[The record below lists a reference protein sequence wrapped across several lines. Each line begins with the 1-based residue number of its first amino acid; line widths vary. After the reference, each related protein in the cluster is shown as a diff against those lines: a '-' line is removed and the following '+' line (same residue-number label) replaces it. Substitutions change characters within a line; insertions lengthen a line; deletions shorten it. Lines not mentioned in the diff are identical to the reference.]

1 MKPGVRMAFWNEVV
15 NAEVLQATNYLCLA
29 ETIRAFKGV
38 ECTCYNVTMLQCYN
52 VTMVQWYNVTMLH
65 VTMKQSKHS
74 KGLNAQL

>member
-38 ECTCYNVTMLQCYN
+38 ECICYNGTMLQRYNGTMLQCY
-52 VTMVQWYNVTMLH
+52 ML
-65 VTMKQSKHS
+65 Q
-74 KGLNAQL
+74 

>member
-38 ECTCYNVTMLQCYN
+38 ECICYNGTMLQR
-52 VTMVQWYNVTMLH
+52 YNVTMLH

-74 KGLNAQL
+74 KGLNALCYTCAVLY